1 MRLGRLL
8 LAVCGA
14 AALAAASGVFVVA
27 LALALFTVLEPTL
40 GAAGAA
46 AAVAAACLLVL
57 ASAGLTLL
65 LMASARTRRQP
76 DPEAGDIGAD
86 ILAFARRRPV
96 LAVFGAAAATVAG
109 LAALRNP
116 RLAAGLV
123 SSFLGLRRP
132 R

>member
-1 MRLGRLL
+1 MRPGRLL

-27 LALALFTVLEPTL
+27 LSLALFAALEPVT

-46 AAVAAACLLVL
+46 AAVAAACLVVL

-65 LMASARTRRQP
+65 LLSAGRARRAP
-76 DPEAGDIGAD
+76 PPEAGDLGAGLMD
-86 ILAFARRRPV
+86 LAARRPF
-96 LAVFGAAAATVAG
+96 LALFSAAAATALG
-109 LAALRNP
+109 IAALRNP
-116 RLAAGLV
+116 RIASGLL
-123 SSFLGLRRP
+123 SFVLGLRRP